1 MALISEWPSIRN
13 CFPFEMAF
21 HSEWLRNNPKGP
33 PGPIPPK
40 GAEGALGSPLGSHL
54 MPLGPIVPVS
64 RDDNVATR
72 VIGGGA
78 GIARAYKQGRRA
90 ARSVY
95 GLYFELEMRPA
106 WGLFVASNCIL
117 GWKSVPQGSFLAD
130 KIVF

>member
-78 GIARAYKQGRRA
+78 GIARAYKFKQGRRA

-95 GLYFELEMRPA
+95 GLYFEPKK
-106 WGLFVASNCIL
+106 V
-117 GWKSVPQGSFLAD
+117 VPQGPLWQN
-130 KIVF
+130 I

>member
-1 MALISEWPSIRN
+1 
-13 CFPFEMAF
+13 MAF

-95 GLYFELEMRPA
+95 GYSPTHRRVLTTLRGE
-106 WGLFVASNCIL
+106 GLPSPRSPPSALDPTIFGRTV
-117 GWKSVPQGSFLAD
+117 
-130 KIVF
+130 

>member
-1 MALISEWPSIRN
+1 
-13 CFPFEMAF
+13 MAF

-95 GLYFELEMRPA
+95 GFERHSSSVNLRGESGAHEAPYVALLIWSIQPA
-106 WGLFVASNCIL
+106 LGESLWGVD
-117 GWKSVPQGSFLAD
+117 P
-130 KIVF
+130 

>member
-1 MALISEWPSIRN
+1 
-13 CFPFEMAF
+13 MAF

-95 GLYFELEMRPA
+95 GLSFELEKSSRR
-106 WGLFVASNCIL
+106 GLL
-117 GWKSVPQGSFLAD
+117 GKIFDKLRIQGRMQIFEKKSQKALNHVLIG
-130 KIVF
+130 

>member
-13 CFPFEMAF
+13 YFPFEMAF
-21 HSEWLRNNPKGP
+21 HSEWLRNNPKGF

-40 GAEGALGSPLGSHL
+40 GAEGTLGSPLASNL
-54 MPLGPIVPVS
+54 IPLGPIVPIS
-64 RDDNVATR
+64 RNDNVVSR

-95 GLYFELEMRPA
+95 GLYVELGSRPA
-106 WGLFVASNCIL
+106 G
-117 GWKSVPQGSFLAD
+117 
-130 KIVF
+130 VF

>member
-95 GLYFELEMRPA
+95 GFDKLRIRGRMHIFEK
-106 WGLFVASNCIL
+106 
-117 GWKSVPQGSFLAD
+117 KSQKALNHVSIG
-130 KIVF
+130 

>member
-1 MALISEWPSIRN
+1 
-13 CFPFEMAF
+13 
-21 HSEWLRNNPKGP
+21 
-33 PGPIPPK
+33 
-40 GAEGALGSPLGSHL
+40 

-95 GLYFELEMRPA
+95 GFSARKSSRRGLLGKIFDKLRIQGRMYFFEKKNPEC
-106 WGLFVASNCIL
+106 F
-117 GWKSVPQGSFLAD
+117 KSRFDTAER
-130 KIVF
+130 

>member
-1 MALISEWPSIRN
+1 
-13 CFPFEMAF
+13 MAF

-95 GLYFELEMRPA
+95 GFNKLRIQGRMQIFEKNVSEGFKSRFDRLERWISMR
-106 WGLFVASNCIL
+106 
-117 GWKSVPQGSFLAD
+117 
-130 KIVF
+130 

>member
-1 MALISEWPSIRN
+1 
-13 CFPFEMAF
+13 
-21 HSEWLRNNPKGP
+21 
-33 PGPIPPK
+33 
-40 GAEGALGSPLGSHL
+40 

-95 GLYFELEMRPA
+95 GLYFELESRPA
-106 WGLFVASNCIL
+106 EAF
-117 GWKSVPQGSFLAD
+117 
-130 KIVF
+130 

>member
-1 MALISEWPSIRN
+1 
-13 CFPFEMAF
+13 
-21 HSEWLRNNPKGP
+21 
-33 PGPIPPK
+33 
-40 GAEGALGSPLGSHL
+40 

-95 GLYFELEMRPA
+95 GLYFERESRPA
-106 WGLFVASNCIL
+106 GAFWAKYSPTHRRVLTTHRGEGLPSPRSPPSALDPSIF
-117 GWKSVPQGSFLAD
+117 GRTF
-130 KIVF
+130 

>member
-1 MALISEWPSIRN
+1 
-13 CFPFEMAF
+13 MAF
-21 HSEWLRNNPKGP
+21 HSEWLRNNPKGL

-95 GLYFELEMRPA
+95 GFVKIQKTIAANPIRSIFEKC
-106 WGLFVASNCIL
+106 F
-117 GWKSVPQGSFLAD
+117 KSCFDSGFRIYVKFCTRSA
-130 KIVF
+130 KKY

>member
-40 GAEGALGSPLGSHL
+40 GAEGALGSPLGSPLGSHL
-54 MPLGPIVPVS
+54 MPLGPMVPVS
-64 RDDNVATR
+64 RDDNVVTR

-95 GLYFELEMRPA
+95 GLYLWLEKRPA
-106 WGLFVASNCIL
+106 GA
-117 GWKSVPQGSFLAD
+117 FLAD
-130 KIVF
+130 KITF

>member
-95 GLYFELEMRPA
+95 GLYFGLEKCPA
-106 WGLFVASNCIL
+106 GAFR
-117 GWKSVPQGSFLAD
+117 AD
-130 KIVF
+130 QIAL

>member
-95 GLYFELEMRPA
+95 GLYFELEKRPA
-106 WGLFVASNCIL
+106 GAFW
-117 GWKSVPQGSFLAD
+117 AD
-130 KIVF
+130 KLVFESESRPAGAFWAGQIVF

>member
-95 GLYFELEMRPA
+95 GLYFEPEKLPA
-106 WGLFVASNCIL
+106 GAFW
-117 GWKSVPQGSFLAD
+117 AD
-130 KIVF
+130 KIVILVTLIDVN

>member
-95 GLYFELEMRPA
+95 GFDKLRIQGRMQFFER
-106 WGLFVASNCIL
+106 
-117 GWKSVPQGSFLAD
+117 KSQKALTHVLIS
-130 KIVF
+130 